1 MGSPR
6 FLTDLNNKFISRGKE
21 NVKKIRDIKLSV
33 KLIAG
38 GLMAVFIPMIVVGL
52 ISVDTASKALVAAG
66 LQTVSR
72 ASQDLAMT
80 AELFLEEEMKFARE
94 MALTP
99 VMDRAVNQVAENGI
113 ENALDAAGA
122 LDAFFTRAHGKI
134 GSDYELFFVSDN
146 SGAAVSDS
154 MGGALREKKVNV
166 ADRDYFKAAKEGRA
180 IVGIPIKSKVSG
192 LPVVVLSVPLQT
204 KSGEF
209 AGVFGAVL
217 KLASL
222 SEKLTSIK
230 IGKTGYPFMINRE
243 GIVIAHPKKEFIF
256 TLDLKTLKG
265 MEEISRRMIGGETG
279 DSFYVFKETEKL
291 AGFAHVPITGWSV
304 AVTQNQEEFMV
315 PVKKMEIYNLIVGSI
330 VLVVVGILIFLASLT
345 IVRPIN
351 LAVEGLKD
359 ISEGE
364 GDLTKRLE
372 VQGKDEVGTLSLA
385 FNTFIDKLQAMIGDI
400 GEGVEALSSSS
411 TELAAISDQ
420 MSEGA
425 VRTAERAGTV
435 AAAAEEMT
443 ANMNSVSAAMEQS
456 STNVNTVA
464 SAAEEMNATIGEIA
478 RSAEKARGISTDAVA
493 KVEIST
499 QKMNELGDAA
509 QAIGQVVE
517 TINDISEQVNLLSL
531 NATIEAA
538 RAGEAGKGFAVVANE
553 IKDLAGQT
561 SEASME
567 IKVKIDNI
575 QAGSKGSL
583 DGMVEVSG
591 VIMEVN
597 QIVAAIATAVEE
609 QSSATLEIAENIS
622 QASTGIEEVN
632 QNVNQSSV
640 VAHEIT
646 KDISEVNQASTD
658 MADRST
664 QVQTSAEDLSKLAS
678 RLDLMVNRFKV

>member
-1 MGSPR
+1 M
-6 FLTDLNNKFISRGKE
+6 
-21 NVKKIRDIKLSV
+21 KKIRDINLSV

-38 GLMAVFIPMIVVGL
+38 GLLAVFIPMLIVGV
-52 ISVDTASKALVAAG
+52 ISVTSASKALVAAG

-80 AELFLEEEMKFARE
+80 TELFLTEEMKFAEE

-99 VMDRAVNQVAENGI
+99 VLERAVNQVAEQGI
-113 ENALDAAGA
+113 DGATDAVGD
-122 LDAFFTRAHGKI
+122 LDAFFKRTHDKI
-134 GSDYELFFVSDN
+134 GSDYDLFFIAGPD
-146 SGAAVSDS
+146 GTAVSDS
-154 MGGALREKKVNV
+154 QGGALRDKNINV
-166 ADRDYFKAAKEGRA
+166 ADRDYFKAAQEGRA
-180 IVGIPIKSKVSG
+180 IVGKPIKSRASG

-204 KSGEF
+204 RDGKF
-209 AGVFGAVL
+209 AGVFGVVL
-217 KLASL
+217 RLDSL

-230 IGKTGYPFMINRE
+230 IGKTGYPFMVDRE
-243 GIVIAHPKKEFIF
+243 GNLIAHPNKEFIF
-256 TLDLKTLKG
+256 NLDFKSLEG
-265 MEEISRRMIGGETG
+265 MEEISRRMLAGETG
-279 DSFYVFKETEKL
+279 EAFYVFKGSEKL
-291 AGFAHVPITGWSV
+291 AGFAHVPITGWSI
-304 AVTQNQEEFMV
+304 AMAQNKDEFMA
-315 PVKKMEIYNLIVGSI
+315 PIIKMEIYNLIVGSV
-330 VLVVVGILIFLASLT
+330 VLVVVAVLIFLASRT

-351 LAVEGLKD
+351 RAVAGLRD

-385 FNTFIDKLQAMIGDI
+385 FNAFIDKLQTMIGDI
-400 GEGVEALSSSS
+400 GQGVEALSSSS

-425 VRTAERAGTV
+425 GRTAQRAGTV

-464 SAAEEMNATIGEIA
+464 SAAEEMNATIDEIA
-478 RSAEKARGISTDAVA
+478 RSAEKARGIATDAVT
-493 KVEIST
+493 KVKRST
-499 QKMNELGDAA
+499 QKMDELGDAA
-509 QAIGQVVE
+509 QAISQVVE

-553 IKDLAGQT
+553 IKALAGQT
-561 SEASME
+561 SEASMD
-567 IKVKIDNI
+567 IKARIDNI
-575 QAGSKGSL
+575 QAGAKGSL
-583 DGMVEVSG
+583 DGMAEVSG
-591 VIMEVN
+591 VIIEVN
-597 QIVAAIATAVEE
+597 EIVTAIATAVEE

-646 KDISEVNQASTD
+646 KDISEVNQAATD
-658 MADRST
+658 MAERST